1 VHNDRVTSP
10 RHRIGV
16 LAASVVLAS
25 GAVTACGAGE
35 STGSSTDAATQ
46 EPDDPAASSG
56 AAGEPSDPASD
67 PDHYLPVPDGV
78 RLTPQGTNLDLHE
91 PAVVAWQPRQDQ
103 VGVLEVAV
111 DRLERTSFAESFAGW
126 QLDQDTRRSTP
137 YFVHATIENVGET
150 DVGARAVPLY
160 LVDGTDSLIEA
171 SPFKAEFEPCPG
183 GGLFPGRFEAGEMQ
197 QTCLVYLVPPP
208 GRLSAVS
215 FRPSEDFDPITW
227 AGPIRKPGA
236 GRAKDAGSGTA

>member
-16 LAASVVLAS
+16 LAASAVLAS
-25 GAVTACGAGE
+25 GAVAACGARE
-35 STGSSTDAATQ
+35 STDSSTDAATR
-46 EPDDPAASSG
+46 EPADSAA
-56 AAGEPSDPASD
+56 SDPASD
-67 PDHYLPVPDGV
+67 PDHYLPVADGV
-78 RLTPQGTNLDLHE
+78 RLTPQGTDLDLHE

-111 DRLERTSFAESFAGW
+111 DRLDRTSFAESFAGW

-150 DVGARAVPLY
+150 DVGGRAVPLY

-183 GGLFPGRFEAGEMQ
+183 GGLFPRRFEAGEVQ

-208 GRLSAVS
+208 GRLSAVT
-215 FRPSEDFDPITW
+215 FRPRENFDPITW
-227 AGPIRKPGA
+227 TGPIRKPGA
-236 GRAKDAGSGTA
+236 GRAKDAGSGTP